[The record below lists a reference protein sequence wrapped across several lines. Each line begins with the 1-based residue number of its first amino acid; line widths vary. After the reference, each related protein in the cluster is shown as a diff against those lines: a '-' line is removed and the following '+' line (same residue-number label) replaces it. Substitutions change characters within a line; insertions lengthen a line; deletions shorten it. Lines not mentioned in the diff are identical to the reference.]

1 MSTSGTTTEHMLLA
15 EADTL
20 TNQGAGEIR
29 DEALKRSIVVL
40 KPSNKGVGHF
50 TILHGG
56 GNSGLGS
63 PIRRVRFFPCL
74 PQLALEFGD
83 PLLSRAQCRL
93 SHRQL
98 TRWDKPLESFLR
110 LHGNRLKPPIRLLD
124 GGQFLLRAVLRCQSV
139 S

>member
-1 MSTSGTTTEHMLLA
+1 MSTPGITTEHMMLA

-20 TNQGAGEIR
+20 TNQWAGETR

-50 TILHGG
+50 TILCGG

-63 PIRRVRFFPCL
+63 PIRRVRFLLPP

-83 PLLSRAQCRL
+83 PLLIRAQCRL

-98 TRWDKPLESFLR
+98 TRWDKPLASFLR
-110 LHGNRLKPPIRLLD
+110 LRGN
-124 GGQFLLRAVLRCQSV
+124 
-139 S
+139 